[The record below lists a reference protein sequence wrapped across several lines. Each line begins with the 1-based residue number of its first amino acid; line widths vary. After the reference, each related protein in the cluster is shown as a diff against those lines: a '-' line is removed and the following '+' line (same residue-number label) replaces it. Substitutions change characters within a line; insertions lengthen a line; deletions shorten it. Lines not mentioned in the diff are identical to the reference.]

1 VQRGRLVIL
10 VGECNYLFRYSGER
24 DRLEWVEQDVWRLD
38 FMKTWREED
47 IKTLLDIVADALSSS
62 AKVMRLKCQIIR

>member
-1 VQRGRLVIL
+1 
-10 VGECNYLFRYSGER
+10 LFRYSGER